1 MYKVHV
7 IGERPDFRVF
17 LDLLYGRIQNVDTE
31 GNSNPVNSRNWTDLY
46 IKDRE
51 GSDPS
56 VEIIV
61 SLENSN
67 LFEID
72 SKASK
77 LEEIVSIYL
86 FEYCGCI
93 IFREN
98 RMLNAQ
104 EIENLKIKYSAA
116 LNRARFSTWHNS
128 THDNPYPNQA
138 YSM

>member
-1 MYKVHV
+1 MHKVHV

-17 LDLLYGRIQNVDTE
+17 IDLLHVQIRNIDAD

-51 GSDPS
+51 GSDPA

-72 SKASK
+72 SKSSN
-77 LEEIVSIYL
+77 LEEVVSIYL
-86 FEYCGCI
+86 FEYCGCSI
-93 IFREN
+93 SCEN
-98 RMLNAQ
+98 RILSAQ
-104 EIENLKIKYSAA
+104 
-116 LNRARFSTWHNS
+116 
-128 THDNPYPNQA
+128 
-138 YSM
+138 

>member
-7 IGERPDFRVF
+7 TGERPDFRVF
-17 LDLLYGRIQNVDTE
+17 IDLLYGQIHNVDTE

-51 GSDPS
+51 GSDPA

-61 SLENSN
+61 SLDNLN

-72 SKASK
+72 SKDSK

-86 FEYCGCI
+86 FEYCGCSI
-93 IFREN
+93 LYNNIV
-98 RMLNAQ
+98 LSAQ
-104 EIENLKIKYSAA
+104 EIKNLKIKYSAA
-116 LNRARFSTWHNS
+116 LDRARFSVWHNS
-128 THDNPYPNQA
+128 SDENPYPNFR
-138 YSM
+138 